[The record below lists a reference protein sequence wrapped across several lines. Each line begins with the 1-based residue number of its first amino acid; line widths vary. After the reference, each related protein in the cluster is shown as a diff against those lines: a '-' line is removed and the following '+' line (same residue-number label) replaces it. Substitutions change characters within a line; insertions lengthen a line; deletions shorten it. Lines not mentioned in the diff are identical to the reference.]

1 MEGCRWASIQV
12 NVTRFLSMLISFI
25 YRTDPEGLPGTR
37 ISSLLSRDDWG
48 VFKEASQR
56 LQDDDSHTVE
66 VWFKLQVEPTVE
78 HDASAGTL
86 YQQMEGKGMLMIDR
100 EDGQPSHTMWVI
112 KPIAPAR
119 FEHDTLTIPLD
130 ENDLAPEPASTIR
143 PSFQERPVMEPV
155 TPFPFSQPIS
165 MEPILCRICEC
176 QIPQWY
182 FEKHSETCAETH
194 RLEAEIVECNE
205 SIAELRN
212 TIRDL
217 CVAVDRPSPAAIPE
231 YRGMQIFT
239 PSSSPIVSSPL
250 QLFRANKMQRLGV
263 KKMQRRLLDQIEDI
277 LQVAA
282 EIQMPSLKEEEAKE
296 PIERQRL
303 LSPGSERK
311 ISQIRQWSKP
321 TTEDAALGQLL
332 QDAERVMRQKIDN
345 VVRMQNTIRY
355 SEKIWHEWQERI
367 ENALAAEDA
376 SGSEGST
383 SEDDNQQAEQ
393 EVNDHSSTTS
403 QYGGGSSGNTSLRP
417 VQPMPMSS
425 LSPAHFMTSHFR
437 ANQSSLISSSNP
449 TNLANRQQL
458 QATRSSTPSSVSS
471 PLALAAPIVAPSSPE
486 EPMPLMLLDEST
498 GQSQNNSSGLKNRK
512 SLQNLLEPLFVVT
525 PPTSPLVSARDG
537 GSASSLTRESSTK
550 RGHRRHST
558 ANLLTSPPAAGP
570 LSPRLASNQPLSRTT
585 PTSIKD
591 FDIIK
596 PISKGAFG
604 SVFLAKKKA
613 TGDYYAIKVLKKAD
627 MIAKNQIT
635 NVKAERMILMKQAES
650 PFVAKLYFTF
660 QSKDNLYLVMEYLN
674 GGDCAALIKSLGCL
688 PEEWTKNYIAEVVL
702 GLEYLHQRGVVH
714 RCVNKLR
721 Q

>member
-1 MEGCRWASIQV
+1 MLGG
-12 NVTRFLSMLISFI
+12 LSLGMFDKIWVESGIHCF
-25 YRTDPEGLPGTR
+25 YFSTDPEDLPGTR
-37 ISSLLSRDDWG
+37 ISSLLSPADWG

-66 VWFKLQVEPTVE
+66 VRFKLQVEPGV
-78 HDASAGTL
+78 DYDPSAGIL

-119 FEHDTLTIPLD
+119 FEHDPAFIPLE

-143 PSFQERPVMEPV
+143 STFQDRAGLEPS

-165 MEPILCRICEC
+165 FDPILCRICEC
-176 QIPQWY
+176 KIPQWY

-205 SIAELRN
+205 SIAELKN

-217 CVAVDRPSPAAIPE
+217 CVAVDRPSPAAVPE

-239 PSSSPIVSSPL
+239 PTSSPIVSSPL

-263 KKMQRRLLDQIEDI
+263 KKMQRRLLEQIDDI

-282 EIQMPSLKEEEAKE
+282 EIEMPSLKDEEANE

-311 ISQIRQWSKP
+311 ISEIRQWAKP
-321 TTEDAALGQLL
+321 TIEDAALGQLL

-367 ENALAAEDA
+367 ESVIGAAD
-376 SGSEGST
+376 SGSESEGSN
-383 SEDDNQQAEQ
+383 SDEGKEGGNDADQDL
-393 EVNDHSSTTS
+393 NDHSSTTS
-403 QYGGGSSGNTSLRP
+403 EYGGGNMIQQIVESTP
-417 VQPMPMSS
+417 QP
-425 LSPAHFMTSHFR
+425 
-437 ANQSSLISSSNP
+437 SSSPIPSLPAPRSSVSVTPPIPNAP
-449 TNLANRQQL
+449 VPALHPRQQL
-458 QATRSSTPSSVSS
+458 ATRSSTPSSVSS
-471 PLALAAPIVAPSSPE
+471 PLALAAPIVAPSSPDDQ
-486 EPMPLMLLDEST
+486 MPIMLLDESP
-498 GQSQNNSSGLKNRK
+498 KPAAVKPRK
-512 SLQNLLEPLFVVT
+512 SIQNLLEPKFIVT
-525 PPTSPLVSARDG
+525 PPTSPLVSARD
-537 GSASSLTRESSTK
+537 SASSSLTREPSTK
-550 RGHRRHST
+550 RSHRRNST
-558 ANLLTSPPAAGP
+558 ANLLTSPPVTGP
-570 LSPRLASNQPLSRTT
+570 LSPRQGASQPLSRTT

-660 QSKDNLYLVMEYLN
+660 QSKENLYLVMEYLN

-714 RCVNKLR
+714 RYVSS
-721 Q
+721 

>member
-1 MEGCRWASIQV
+1 MLSI
-12 NVTRFLSMLISFI
+12 F
-25 YRTDPEGLPGTR
+25 RTDPDALPGTR
-37 ISSLLSRDDWG
+37 ISSLLSPPDWG
-48 VFKEASQR
+48 VFKEATQR
-56 LQDDDSHTVE
+56 LQEDDSHTVE
-66 VWFKLQVEPTVE
+66 VRFRLQIEPNL
-78 HDASAGTL
+78 DRDSFL

-100 EDGQPSHTMWVI
+100 EDGQPSHTMWVV

-119 FEHDTLTIPLD
+119 LEHDESSIVLE

-143 PSFQERPVMEPV
+143 SSFFERGAVEPV
-155 TPFPFSQPIS
+155 TPFPFTTPIS
-165 MEPILCRICEC
+165 TEPILCRICEC

-217 CVAVDRPSPAAIPE
+217 CVAVDRPSPAAVPE
-231 YRGMQIFT
+231 YRGMQIFI

-263 KKMQRRLLDQIEDI
+263 KKMQRRLLDQIDEI
-277 LQVAA
+277 LLVAS
-282 EIQMPSLKEEEAKE
+282 EVSMPSLKEEEAKE

-303 LSPGSERK
+303 LSPSSEQK
-311 ISQIRQWSKP
+311 ISQIRQWSQP

-355 SEKIWHEWQERI
+355 SEKIWHEWQERVMSI
-367 ENALAAEDA
+367 ESDSESEG
-376 SGSEGST
+376 SGSEEGHNDSIAGAEDGMNNRST
-383 SEDDNQQAEQ
+383 SEFGIGGITQSLTMPTPTAT
-393 EVNDHSSTTS
+393 VSPIHFSVARPSVTSPSSAAAAI
-403 QYGGGSSGNTSLRP
+403 GP
-417 VQPMPMSS
+417 
-425 LSPAHFMTSHFR
+425 
-437 ANQSSLISSSNP
+437 
-449 TNLANRQQL
+449 RQQL
-458 QATRSSTPSSVSS
+458 ATRSSTPSSVSS

-486 EPMPLMLLDEST
+486 ELMPMMLLDDTPT
-498 GQSQNNSSGLKNRK
+498 GLSLKA
-512 SLQNLLEPLFVVT
+512 QTLLEPKFVVT
-525 PPTSPLVSARDG
+525 PPASPLVSARDG
-537 GSASSLTRESSTK
+537 VPLTREPSTK
-550 RGHRRHST
+550 RSHRRNST
-558 ANLLTSPPAAGP
+558 ANLLTGSPPVAGP
-570 LSPRLASNQPLSRTT
+570 LSPRQASTQPFSRTT

-613 TGDYYAIKVLKKAD
+613 TGDYFAIKVLKKAD

-650 PFVAKLYFTF
+650 PFVTKLFFTF
-660 QSKDNLYLVMEYLN
+660 QSKENLYLVMEYLN
-674 GGDCAALIKSLGCL
+674 GGDCAALIKSLGSL

-702 GLEYLHQRGVVH
+702 GLDYLHQRGVVH
-714 RCVNKLR
+714 RFVVLYTNHS
-721 Q
+721 

>member
-1 MEGCRWASIQV
+1 M
-12 NVTRFLSMLISFI
+12 LSTS
-25 YRTDPEGLPGTR
+25 RTDPEALSGTR
-37 ISSLLSRDDWG
+37 ISSLLSPPDWS
-48 VFKEASQR
+48 VFKEATQR
-56 LQDDDSHTVE
+56 LQEDDSHTVE
-66 VWFKLQVEPTVE
+66 VRFKLNIEPNL
-78 HDASAGTL
+78 DL

-100 EDGQPSHTMWVI
+100 EDGQPSHTMWVV

-119 FEHDTLTIPLD
+119 LEHDGSCIILEED
-130 ENDLAPEPASTIR
+130 DLAPEPASTIR
-143 PSFQERPVMEPV
+143 PSFFERGAEPV
-155 TPFPFSQPIS
+155 TPFPFTTPIS
-165 MEPILCRICEC
+165 TDPILCRICEC

-217 CVAVDRPSPAAIPE
+217 CVAVDRPSPAAVPE
-231 YRGMQIFT
+231 YRGMQIFI

-263 KKMQRRLLDQIEDI
+263 KKMQRRLLDQIDEI
-277 LQVAA
+277 LLVAS
-282 EIQMPSLKEEEAKE
+282 EVSMPSLKEEEAKE

-303 LSPGSERK
+303 LSPSSERR

-355 SEKIWHEWQERI
+355 SEKIWHEWQERVMSI
-367 ENALAAEDA
+367 ETDSESEG
-376 SGSEGST
+376 SGSEEARNEGTAGAEDGMNNRST
-383 SEDDNQQAEQ
+383 PEFGIGDVTQSLTMPTPTATASPIPFSAARPP
-393 EVNDHSSTTS
+393 VTSPPTTAAAF
-403 QYGGGSSGNTSLRP
+403 GP
-417 VQPMPMSS
+417 
-425 LSPAHFMTSHFR
+425 
-437 ANQSSLISSSNP
+437 
-449 TNLANRQQL
+449 RQQL
-458 QATRSSTPSSVSS
+458 ATRSSTPSSVSS

-486 EPMPLMLLDEST
+486 DLMPSMLLDDTPT
-498 GQSQNNSSGLKNRK
+498 GLTLKA
-512 SLQNLLEPLFVVT
+512 QALLEPKFVVT
-525 PPTSPLVSARDG
+525 PPASPLVVARDG
-537 GSASSLTRESSTK
+537 VSLAREPSTK
-550 RGHRRHST
+550 RSHRRNST
-558 ANLLTSPPAAGP
+558 ANLLTGSPPVAGP
-570 LSPRLASNQPLSRTT
+570 LSPRQTSTQPFSSRTT

-613 TGDYYAIKVLKKAD
+613 TGDYFAIKVLKKAD

-650 PFVAKLYFTF
+650 PFVTKLFFTF
-660 QSKDNLYLVMEYLN
+660 QSKENLYLVMEYLN
-674 GGDCAALIKSLGCL
+674 GGDCAALIKSLGSL

-714 RCVNKLR
+714 RFVALYTNFSLYH
-721 Q
+721 

>member
-1 MEGCRWASIQV
+1 MHD
-12 NVTRFLSMLISFI
+12 TF
-25 YRTDPEGLPGTR
+25 RTDPEALQGTR
-37 ISSLLSRDDWG
+37 ISNLLSPSDWS
-48 VFKEASQR
+48 VFKEATHR
-56 LQDDDSHTVE
+56 LQEDDSHTVE
-66 VWFKLQVEPTVE
+66 VRFRLHIEPNL
-78 HDASAGTL
+78 DRDPLCGIL

-100 EDGQPSHTMWVI
+100 EDGQPSHTMWVV

-119 FEHDTLTIPLD
+119 VEHDDSFIILE
-130 ENDLAPEPASTIR
+130 ENDLAPEPASTVR
-143 PSFQERPVMEPV
+143 PSFFERGIVEPV
-155 TPFPFSQPIS
+155 TPFPFTTPIS
-165 MEPILCRICEC
+165 TDPILCRICEC

-217 CVAVDRPSPAAIPE
+217 CVAVDRPSPAAVPE
-231 YRGMQIFT
+231 YRGMQIFI
-239 PSSSPIVSSPL
+239 PSTSPIVSSPL

-263 KKMQRRLLDQIEDI
+263 KKMQRRLLDQIDEI
-277 LQVAA
+277 LQIASEVS
-282 EIQMPSLKEEEAKE
+282 MPSLKEEEAKE

-303 LSPGSERK
+303 LSPSSERK
-311 ISQIRQWSKP
+311 IPQIRQWSKP

-355 SEKIWHEWQERI
+355 SEKIWHEWQERVMSI
-367 ENALAAEDA
+367 ESDSESDGSQEGNDDSIPGTTEGMNNQSASEFDAGGVIQSSTLPTSTATVSPIPFLAARPA
-376 SGSEGST
+376 GT
-383 SEDDNQQAEQ
+383 S
-393 EVNDHSSTTS
+393 SSTT
-403 QYGGGSSGNTSLRP
+403 TSAFGP
-417 VQPMPMSS
+417 
-425 LSPAHFMTSHFR
+425 
-437 ANQSSLISSSNP
+437 
-449 TNLANRQQL
+449 RQQL
-458 QATRSSTPSSVSS
+458 ATRSSTPSSVSS
-471 PLALAAPIVAPSSPE
+471 PLALAAPIVASSSPE
-486 EPMPLMLLDEST
+486 EPMPVMLLDDAPT
-498 GQSQNNSSGLKNRK
+498 GLTLKSRK
-512 SLQNLLEPLFVVT
+512 SAQALLEPKFVVT
-525 PPTSPLVSARDG
+525 PPASPLVAARDG
-537 GSASSLTRESSTK
+537 VSLTREPSTK
-550 RGHRRHST
+550 RSHRRNST
-558 ANLLTSPPAAGP
+558 ANLLTNSSPVAGP
-570 LSPRLASNQPLSRTT
+570 LSPRQSSTQPFIRTT

-650 PFVAKLYFTF
+650 PFVAKLFFTF
-660 QSKDNLYLVMEYLN
+660 QSKENLYLVMEYLN
-674 GGDCAALIKSLGCL
+674 GGDCAALIKSLGSL

-714 RCVNKLR
+714 RFVAPCARIHHVTHYRLTVILSPITC
-721 Q
+721 

>member
-1 MEGCRWASIQV
+1 MS
-12 NVTRFLSMLISFI
+12 
-25 YRTDPEGLPGTR
+25 GTR
-37 ISSLLSRDDWG
+37 ISSLLSPPDWS
-48 VFKEASQR
+48 VFKEATQR
-56 LQDDDSHTVE
+56 LHEDDSHTVE
-66 VWFKLQVEPTVE
+66 VRFKLHIEPNL
-78 HDASAGTL
+78 DCDPFL

-100 EDGQPSHTMWVI
+100 ETGQPSHTMWVV

-119 FEHDTLTIPLD
+119 LEYDESSLVLE
-130 ENDLAPEPASTIR
+130 ENDLAPELVPTNR
-143 PSFQERPVMEPV
+143 PSFVERGSIEPL
-155 TPFPFSQPIS
+155 TPFPFTTPIS
-165 MEPILCRICEC
+165 TDPILCRICEC

-217 CVAVDRPSPAAIPE
+217 CVAVDRPSPAAVPE
-231 YRGMQIFT
+231 YRGMQIFI

-263 KKMQRRLLDQIEDI
+263 KKMQRRLLDQIDEI
-277 LQVAA
+277 LLVAY
-282 EIQMPSLKEEEAKE
+282 EVSMPSLKEEESKE

-303 LSPGSERK
+303 LSPSSEQR

-321 TTEDAALGQLL
+321 TAEDAALGQLL

-355 SEKIWHEWQERI
+355 SEKIWNEWQERVMSI
-367 ENALAAEDA
+367 ETDSGGG
-376 SGSEGST
+376 SGSEEGHSDSITGAEDGMNNRST
-383 SEDDNQQAEQ
+383 SEFGGVTQNLTMPT
-393 EVNDHSSTTS
+393 STAT
-403 QYGGGSSGNTSLRP
+403 
-417 VQPMPMSS
+417 
-425 LSPAHFMTSHFR
+425 A
-437 ANQSSLISSSNP
+437 SLIPFFAARPPVPSPP
-449 TNLANRQQL
+449 TAAPAFGPRQQL
-458 QATRSSTPSSVSS
+458 ATRSSTPSSVSS

-486 EPMPLMLLDEST
+486 EAMPIMLLDDAQT
-498 GQSQNNSSGLKNRK
+498 GVTLKTRK
-512 SLQNLLEPLFVVT
+512 SAQTLLEPKFVVT
-525 PPTSPLVSARDG
+525 PPASPLVVARDG
-537 GSASSLTRESSTK
+537 VSLTREPSTK
-550 RGHRRHST
+550 RSHRRNST
-558 ANLLTSPPAAGP
+558 ANLLTGSPPIAGP
-570 LSPRLASNQPLSRTT
+570 LSPRQASTQPFSRTT

-591 FDIIK
+591 FDVIK

-613 TGDYYAIKVLKKAD
+613 TGDYFAIKVLKKAD

-650 PFVAKLYFTF
+650 PFVAKLFFTF
-660 QSKDNLYLVMEYLN
+660 QSKENLYLVMEYLN
-674 GGDCAALIKSLGCL
+674 GGDCAALIKSLGSL

-714 RCVNKLR
+714 RFVTLYDTPTIHHITNYN
-721 Q
+721 

>member
-1 MEGCRWASIQV
+1 
-12 NVTRFLSMLISFI
+12 MLRTF
-25 YRTDPEGLPGTR
+25 RTDPEALPGTR
-37 ISSLLSRDDWG
+37 ISNLLSSPDWG
-48 VFKEASQR
+48 VFKEATHR
-56 LQDDDSHTVE
+56 LQEDDSHTVE
-66 VWFKLQVEPTVE
+66 VRFKLHIESNLDRDPL
-78 HDASAGTL
+78 GGIL

-100 EDGQPSHTMWVI
+100 EDGQPSHTMWVV

-119 FEHDTLTIPLD
+119 LEHDESCIVLE

-143 PSFQERPVMEPV
+143 PTFLERGAVEPV
-155 TPFPFSQPIS
+155 TPFPFTVPIS
-165 MEPILCRICEC
+165 TDPILCRICEC

-217 CVAVDRPSPAAIPE
+217 CVAVDRPSPAAVPE
-231 YRGMQIFT
+231 YRGMQIFI
-239 PSSSPIVSSPL
+239 PSTSPIVSSPL

-263 KKMQRRLLDQIEDI
+263 KKMQRRLLDQIDEI
-277 LQVAA
+277 LLVAS
-282 EIQMPSLKEEEAKE
+282 EVSMPSLKEEEAKE

-303 LSPGSERK
+303 LSPNSERK

-355 SEKIWHEWQERI
+355 SEKIWHEWQERVMSI
-367 ENALAAEDA
+367 ESDSDSEGT
-376 SGSEGST
+376 GSEEENNDSMREVAEGMNNRVT
-383 SEDDNQQAEQ
+383 SEFG
-393 EVNDHSSTTS
+393 V
-403 QYGGGSSGNTSLRP
+403 GGMSLTMP
-417 VQPMPMSS
+417 TPTATVSPMPFLTARHSTA
-425 LSPAHFMTSHFR
+425 SPPTSAPAFG
-437 ANQSSLISSSNP
+437 P
-449 TNLANRQQL
+449 RQQL
-458 QATRSSTPSSVSS
+458 ATRSSTPSSVSS

-486 EPMPLMLLDEST
+486 EPMPVMSLDDAST
-498 GQSQNNSSGLKNRK
+498 GLLKTRK
-512 SLQNLLEPLFVVT
+512 SAQTLLEPKFVIT
-525 PPTSPLVSARDG
+525 PPASPLVAARDG
-537 GSASSLTRESSTK
+537 VSLTREPSTK
-550 RGHRRHST
+550 RSHRRNST
-558 ANLLTSPPAAGP
+558 ANLLTSSSPVAGP
-570 LSPRLASNQPLSRTT
+570 LSPRQSSTQPFSRTT

-591 FDIIK
+591 FDVIK

-613 TGDYYAIKVLKKAD
+613 TGDYFAIKVLKKAD

-650 PFVAKLYFTF
+650 PFVAKLFFTF

-674 GGDCAALIKSLGCL
+674 GGDCAALIKSLGSL

-702 GLEYLHQRGVVH
+702 GLDYLHQRGVVH
-714 RCVNKLR
+714 RFVALR
-721 Q
+721 INHSSYH